1 MEREKKLFS
10 CWKKKWRFF
19 SLGSCFSLLLSATL
33 EVFRR
38 FCPPKFLKDTSLIL
52 EQKRVCGH
60 FQITFLLD
68 SFSQFFTNYLYF
80 IVSPLARHLFGAW
93 TLLSSTIRLLCSYYI
108 HEKGIYLATM
118 FTFIVAFLLYGY
130 QHFVAKTI
138 SFRNALSPF
147 LFASISFTL
156 MTFHLLT
163 KN

>member
-1 MEREKKLFS
+1 M
-10 CWKKKWRFF
+10 
-19 SLGSCFSLLLSATL
+19 
-33 EVFRR
+33 EVFLSWLL
-38 FCPPKFLKDTSLIL
+38 FFVALVSYFGSFQAFLSTEILKRHQFDLGAKEGLWTLPNHFSSLIRFPVL
-52 EQKRVCGH
+52 
-60 FQITFLLD
+60 
-68 SFSQFFTNYLYF
+68 NYLYF